1 MGNTCSCT
9 CISFSN
15 LAIIKDDQ
23 NSYFVYIKLLVVMS
37 GKHASF
43 IKHRLFSSGFIFMTM
58 KSYMYF
64 D

>member
-15 LAIIKDDQ
+15 LAIIKDVQ
-23 NSYFVYIKLLVVMS
+23 KSYYVYIKLLVVMS

-43 IKHRLFSSGFIFMTM
+43 IKHRLFHQVLFS
-58 KSYMYF
+58 
-64 D
+64 

>member
-23 NSYFVYIKLLVVMS
+23 KCYVYIKLLVVMS

>member
-23 NSYFVYIKLLVVMS
+23 KSCYVYIKLLA

-58 KSYMYF
+58 KSYM
-64 D
+64 